1 MGPILLPV
9 AVPTGLVP
17 SSPIASFRR
26 MSDSRGEPHSG
37 PAARGPT
44 GLPTLLP
51 RVADVMTRH
60 RHARNVAGRPVAALQ
75 DSTPLR

>member
-1 MGPILLPV
+1 
-9 AVPTGLVP
+9 
-17 SSPIASFRR
+17 

-37 PAARGPT
+37 PAAPGST

-51 RVADVMTRH
+51 RVADIMTRH

-75 DSTPLR
+75 DSTPLW